1 MLSIISTFSLAKV
14 SKHDQRKAIYTRKER
29 LDSIKNSKKSTIS
42 PHQHK
47 NNKIDGNRNYSMNK
61 SVMISDEK
69 KNSAALNR
77 FLEDVLNAQN
87 DLQWI
92 DHVTRHINHR
102 TRLNDPL
109 AHTNQHSTVSIN
121 TRNILERDDIGYGSR
136 LRGKRGFDRNY
147 ETMWMLQKK
156 YGRKSTRDVPQRVYL
171 DNDMTFNADNALYQ
185 SHGTRQIEIHST
197 LERRLDRAV
206 YEEGTMVDQ
215 PLKDWTGK
223 KNFHSSRDWSNSNE
237 NPKVTNGK
245 STWLRDYESPENLVN
260 SDSNKNKQ
268 LHTDLRDQ
276 FEVSL
281 HDPIHDLTA
290 SRRSVVAIR
299 NGKTRNVS
307 LSLESLK
314 RTVLELR
321 DSLMLGYK
329 RKNIIPK
336 RESNWWDEPRS
347 TAEMYNFREDLDNY
361 LDEETMR
368 RLKRAKNVDNK
379 DENDSKLFPGVEFG
393 ETYFEKRNSKES
405 HDRSKRSRRSFVVDS
420 NYINHQKD
428 IPENNPYRKIEII
441 NNVLE
446 NITTIR
452 NTAEVVT
459 ELYSS
464 LSNDGKNSM
473 NASNKMNITDSQNS
487 LDKGFFSNNYFNNL
501 TITPSKAN
509 KTNIFKLKYSPNT
522 ELYLNDHFFVNKS
535 LFVINTD
542 LQTHLPK
549 HITKKEVPN
558 TSLKKIGQRSTIKR
572 ILKTID
578 HTAENPT
585 NSPDFE
591 KSAFTNLIDFSI
603 NDSAYDSGKSLKYRS
618 DGEKL
623 GFAAQ
628 KISQLSIDDEQSK
641 GVEKEFPQGNMSH
654 GFGIGTNESW
664 SCVVTT
670 TVTAKEREIEADG
683 TQNREPIPGVIKI
696 FEPRGRL
703 YQKQEAETTTRLSR
717 QMGKDGTSVPKMKTN
732 EDEVDES
739 RNTNARED
747 SLTSLIDSVTNT
759 TMKPET
765 AYINIFETG
774 ESIILKDLTSVTVD
788 NDLRKQQQM
797 VPPLSVEN
805 SNANK
810 SNGNLD
816 TDKIDIRVL
825 GSNGNETMN
834 VKEGTRTIM
843 EAHEYHKSDNN
854 LQRKLLWVSTI
865 SVDGETGDSSIK
877 SMGSVFSI
885 ATESHID
892 NVSENR
898 QQNKITDSAN
908 FGKILI
914 RTKREDE
921 AEKSRMQDALNSQI
935 AEINRNARYKQ
946 SVYPYKN
953 IDTNNEA
960 ENTAVEKEAPINYDE
975 SNEEY
980 QNQNVEELKGLY
992 NDRQDVLEDV
1002 FTDND
1007 KAMERNK
1014 EEQSSFR
1021 QQIDPVR
1028 TDMLIKQKLDKKR
1041 HKDSRNYRRK
1051 RHSMLDMVEYYDY
1064 DDNEEQK
1071 RDATINEQ
1079 EAVNKDN
1086 KFSINAKIKRA
1097 GKSSY
1102 KSGDLGKKKNEH
1114 AEAVM
1119 KEELRKAKAKYKEPK
1134 EEIIV
1139 DLGKNKTT
1147 KKDQSDKKTLSSLGS
1162 SFENVFNEER
1172 QLLPKDNLEKIRQSK
1187 DFANNVYHEES
1198 AAAKSKWLDQPFEDR
1213 SASSKK
1219 NSELLLEDNKKE
1231 TSNEPLKYISIAD
1244 VNTNVD
1250 KNILLDIQPI
1260 NIMDQSKELET
1271 SKEFYED
1278 FGNDRSEDYYYQ
1290 ENDSNNVE
1298 FLYEELKNLYD
1309 WPDSELKSRPRLR
1322 GDQRLRYESDG
1333 ILDTNPSQLQPL
1345 NDRFLSS
1352 SQNNKTQKR
1361 FQSIDASLMSNIEQS
1376 STEKNLPSSFSVRT
1390 TAKSKVSIV
1399 SEDKNVPLSEG
1410 RPVIDTDSETSH
1422 ENTKYIESKT
1432 HESLKRNLNL
1442 EKQSAISSQDLYESF
1457 VESPYWYDD
1466 SNVKVRLGRELKATN
1481 DTIIS
1486 DLLNAENAT
1495 SLQTFHDNSSKSQNW
1510 HNNTI
1515 TNSFNIFNNNNNH
1528 NVPERKIKNV
1538 QESILMNTVNM
1549 DGDDLEGAE
1558 QKYVNNQTRIRR
1570 AAISYRT
1577 FYDNLN
1583 QNQHDYDE
1591 MSRNLGNQFHSP
1603 NIVKNQFD
1611 EPYDGYQI
1619 GNSDTQNRD
1628 QYSKIPR
1635 ANTRKKKSG
1644 KGNKKN
1650 KHFSKKHAEKNSS
1663 HSSSNRNRKHHIQ
1676 QSDMSNWG
1684 DLKQKNKAEVSPL
1697 IKRTKVQKSKTAE
1710 QGLLRARMNEA
1721 LGEKVFYG
1729 NQSTVK
1735 PEVDDVRRKEITLLL
1750 AADNIDDES
1759 QMDVAL
1765 HGELAGKIVEQIFE
1779 QVQKNDRLKSVLG
1792 PGLQRDR
1799 KTEDV
1804 IRGNIYQQGLDKD
1817 GTNHTETMKKVMGL
1831 LDTLILNEVQKK
1843 TCVTLSP
1850 DMREFLGWMLEMDQE
1865 KELLQEEEAPPL
1877 PLVRE
1882 KIIPE
1887 QDTGRKFL
1895 FDSTVEQKGEGNIN
1909 DLQTRVKILET
1920 LVKEYNALPAEE
1932 KTKVQAAHDYLI
1944 QQLNLLLQHIE
1955 ARETAETRGKPTS
1968 MFGAARGRTGNVLQ
1982 YKSAVPNTINA
1993 NHSMTKDAFSLPID
2007 SHNLIRFNNSFETI
2021 DKQLHDSHV
2030 AFGRRETRSID
2041 NIPSKRRRRR
2051 KTKRQRF
2058 RNQKKKKNH
2067 RQSRQ
2072 KHNEHHRRLDHV
2084 GSSLG
2089 YKKSRQKRANPE
2101 EKNDQVSLY
2110 YLSYEKP
2117 KIYDSFDLLD
2127 AKLKRKRKKRKL
2139 IGKKNATIKTD
2150 RILDLLPIKGKNR
2163 MEDEVILLNK
2173 REGKKENEEQLE
2185 EVAFGKDMRNSTKKE
2200 RERFEKL
2207 TEGDKHKPPSIN
2219 ETSFRMKREDI
2230 IRKTLTGES
2239 TDRSNKSHAAFK
2251 IRDGESWNNSE
2262 INNVNGVKNKN
2273 KLELVERR
2281 INVFANNKTDAA
2293 IDSAATEVSAEEK
2306 LATNG
2311 GANNQIKGKLRAI
2324 NRETKIDKA
2333 NGSTSFVNLTR
2344 NAKPRVSEERQKVSV
2359 TEKEADDNA
2368 VKLNRATN
2376 YRREEIDPEIELKN
2390 LRQGR
2395 EKKIYDV
2402 ANWKT
2407 GNYFYDDDNLSRNK
2421 LREKYMAKLDE
2432 LGDLDTDPENNFVL
2446 LRLRN
2451 NKWLNDVEWK
2461 LLPIIKQ
2468 SPYDDY
2474 ALPRIRLIEKETPVS
2489 SDIKDVQPQS
2499 NSYLIG
2505 PKFWQR
2511 KHRKRNSVFDISP
2524 IFKITD
2530 SDHFPRKIRR
2540 KAKRASEIARFKDLQ
2555 VDPKIILKIQRLSRP
2570 WNNKRSNG
2578 VAEFRMPFVLKNPN
2592 REFREIFRSRNHPE
2606 PIDDRVIY
2614 DAVGLQL
2621 PVWPYQYYDD
2631 FTDSSTFHFVP
2642 DIHGRSNE
2650 VYQYPAET
2658 YFEYGPFKKHR
2669 AHDANWRFARRNTFR
2684 SEGEDTNNFPTNNLT
2699 NKSLKSRFSQRKFR
2713 VESATAALANGEDYF
2728 VSGETKYTGKNAR
2741 KIEDKTKTELTE

>member
-1 MLSIISTFSLAKV
+1 MTVVAVGAGDVGGSALSVVQVYCSSDTKQSVYKVAAAFVAEKAKPVGDERDGAREIKSAAEAHRILVQTYGDNALSDTTCRDWFRRFQNNDFQLEDKERSGAPKKFQDKELEQLLNTSMKRTAGSFFLSLFCLRVCLVIYMLSIVSTFSLAEV
-14 SKHDQRKAIYTRKER
+14 SKHDERKVTYTKGRF
-29 LDSIKNSKKSTIS
+29 DSIKNSKKSIIS
-42 PHQHK
+42 PDQHK
-47 NNKIDGNRNYSMNK
+47 NNKVDGNRNYSMNK
-61 SVMISDEK
+61 SVMISDE

-87 DLQWI
+87 DLKWI
-92 DHVTRHINHR
+92 DHVKRHINHR

-171 DNDMTFNADNALYQ
+171 DNDMTFNADNALY
-185 SHGTRQIEIHST
+185 HRQIEIHST

-237 NPKVTNGK
+237 NPKVTNSK
-245 STWLRDYESPENLVN
+245 STWLRDYEPPENLVN
-260 SDSNKNKQ
+260 SDSSKDEK
-268 LHTDLRDQ
+268 LHADLRDQ

-281 HDPIHDLTA
+281 HDPIHANDLIA
-290 SRRSVVAIR
+290 LRRSPVAIR
-299 NGKTRNVS
+299 NDKIRNVP

-314 RTVLELR
+314 RTVLKLR
-321 DSLMLGYK
+321 D
-329 RKNIIPK
+329 

-368 RLKRAKNVDNK
+368 RLKKAKNVDNE
-379 DENDSKLFPGVEFG
+379 DENDSKLFQGIEFR
-393 ETYFEKRNSKES
+393 ETYFGKRNAKES
-405 HDRSKRSRRSFVVDS
+405 HDRSKRSRRSSIIDS
-420 NYINHQKD
+420 NYTNHQKD
-428 IPENNPYRKIEII
+428 IPENNRYRKIEII

-452 NTAEVVT
+452 NTEEVVT
-459 ELYSS
+459 KLDSS
-464 LSNDGKNSM
+464 LNNDGKNSV
-473 NASNKMNITDSQNS
+473 NASNKVNITDSQNS
-487 LDKGFFSNNYFNNL
+487 LDKGFFSNNHFNNL
-501 TITPSKAN
+501 TTVPSKAN

-522 ELYLNDHFFVNKS
+522 KLYLNDHFFNNKS
-535 LFVINTD
+535 LFVIKTD
-542 LQTHLPK
+542 LQMHLPE
-549 HITKKEVPN
+549 HITKNDVPN
-558 TSLKKIGQRSTIKR
+558 TSLKEIGQRSTIK
-572 ILKTID
+572 ID
-578 HTAENPT
+578 HTAEILT
-585 NSPDFE
+585 NSPNFE
-591 KSAFTNLIDFSI
+591 KSTFTNAIDFLI
-603 NDSAYDSGKSLKYRS
+603 NDNAYDSEKSLKYRS
-618 DGEKL
+618 DGKKL

-717 QMGKDGTSVPKMKTN
+717 QMEKDDTSVMKTKMKTN
-732 EDEVDES
+732 EDEVNKL
-739 RNTNARED
+739 RNARED

-759 TMKPET
+759 MKPET
-765 AYINIFETG
+765 AYINISETG

-834 VKEGTRTIM
+834 VKEDTRTIM

-865 SVDGETGDSSIK
+865 SIDGETGDSSIK

-892 NVSENR
+892 NVNENR
-898 QQNKITDSAN
+898 QQNKITDSAKY
-908 FGKILI
+908 FGKILTRI
-914 RTKREDE
+914 KREE
-921 AEKSRMQDALNSQI
+921 KAEESRMQDALNSQI
-935 AEINRNARYKQ
+935 AEINHNARYKQ
-946 SVYPYKN
+946 FVYPYKN

-960 ENTAVEKEAPINYDE
+960 ENTAVEKEAAINYDE
-975 SNEEY
+975 NNKEY

-992 NDRQDVLEDV
+992 NDREDVLED
-1002 FTDND
+1002 ND
-1007 KAMERNK
+1007 KELERNK
-1014 EEQSSFR
+1014 EESSFR
-1021 QQIDPVR
+1021 QQINPVR
-1028 TDMLIKQKLDKKR
+1028 AKVNMLIKQRLDKKK

-1051 RHSMLDMVEYYDY
+1051 RHNMLDMVEYYDY
-1064 DDNEEQK
+1064 DEEQE
-1071 RDATINEQ
+1071 RDAPINEQ

-1097 GKSSY
+1097 GKSSC
-1102 KSGDLGKKKNEH
+1102 KSGDLGKKKNENG
-1114 AEAVM
+1114 EAVM
-1119 KEELRKAKAKYKEPK
+1119 KEELRKAKAKNKEPK

-1147 KKDQSDKKTLSSLGS
+1147 KKGQSDRKSLGSLGS

-1172 QLLPKDNLEKIRQSK
+1172 QLLSKENLGKICQSK

-1213 SASSKK
+1213 SASLKRNSK
-1219 NSELLLEDNKKE
+1219 LLLEDNKEKIL
-1231 TSNEPLKYISIAD
+1231 NEPLEYISNAD
-1244 VNTNVD
+1244 VNPNVVT
-1250 KNILLDIQPI
+1250 NILLDIQPLK
-1260 NIMDQSKELET
+1260 IMDQNKELET
-1271 SKEFYED
+1271 SKDFYED
-1278 FGNDRSEDYYYQ
+1278 LGNDRSEDDYQ
-1290 ENDSNNVE
+1290 ENNSNNIE

-1309 WPDSELKSRPRLR
+1309 WPNGELKSRLRLR

-1345 NDRFLSS
+1345 NDRFLNS
-1352 SQNNKTQKR
+1352 SQNNKTQER
-1361 FQSIDASLMSNIEQS
+1361 FQSIDASWMIVDSNSILAS
-1376 STEKNLPSSFSVRT
+1376 NYFTL
-1390 TAKSKVSIV
+1390 KVMDDMFKDDIV
-1399 SEDKNVPLSEG
+1399 SEDKNVPLSKG
-1410 RPVIDTDSETSH
+1410 RPVIDTDSETPH

-1432 HESLKRNLNL
+1432 HELLKRNLNL
-1442 EKQSAISSQDLYESF
+1442 EEQAAISSQDLYESF
-1457 VESPYWYDD
+1457 VESPYWHDD
-1466 SNVKVRLGRELKATN
+1466 SNIKVRLGRGLKAIN

-1486 DLLNAENAT
+1486 DLLDAENAT
-1495 SLQTFHDNSSKSQNW
+1495 FLQTFHDNSSTSQNW

-1515 TNSFNIFNNNNNH
+1515 TNSFNIFNNNN
-1528 NVPERKIKNV
+1528 
-1538 QESILMNTVNM
+1538 
-1549 DGDDLEGAE
+1549 
-1558 QKYVNNQTRIRR
+1558 
-1570 AAISYRT
+1570 
-1577 FYDNLN
+1577 
-1583 QNQHDYDE
+1583 HD
-1591 MSRNLGNQFHSP
+1591 
-1603 NIVKNQFD
+1603 I
-1611 EPYDGYQI
+1611 
-1619 GNSDTQNRD
+1619 
-1628 QYSKIPR
+1628 
-1635 ANTRKKKSG
+1635 SG
-1644 KGNKKN
+1644 KGNKKD
-1650 KHFSKKHAEKNSS
+1650 KHFSKKHAKKSSS
-1663 HSSSNRNRKHHIQ
+1663 HSSSNRNRRYHIQ
-1676 QSDMSNWG
+1676 RSDMSKNRG
-1684 DLKQKNKAEVSPL
+1684 NLKQKNKAKASPF
-1697 IKRTKVQKSKTAE
+1697 RHTTVQKSKSPE

-1721 LGEKVFYG
+1721 LGEKVFYENVEDQG
-1729 NQSTVK
+1729 TVK
-1735 PEVDDVRRKEITLLL
+1735 PEVDDARRKEITLLL

-1779 QVQKNDRLKSVLG
+1779 QASKGSCCVQKNDRLKSVFG
-1792 PGLQRDR
+1792 PGLRRDQ

-1804 IRGNIYQQGLDKD
+1804 IRSNIYQQGLDKD
-1817 GTNHTETMKKVMGL
+1817 GTNHTEIMKKVMGL
-1831 LDTLILNEVQKK
+1831 LNTLILNEVQKK
-1843 TCVTLSP
+1843 TCVTLSL
-1850 DMREFLGWMLEMDQE
+1850 DMREFLGWMLEMDRE
-1865 KELLQEEEAPPL
+1865 GELLEEAPPL
-1877 PLVRE
+1877 PLIRE

-1895 FDSTVEQKGEGNIN
+1895 FDSTVEQEGEGNIN
-1909 DLQTRVKILET
+1909 DLQKKVKILET
-1920 LVKEYNALPAEE
+1920 LVKEFNALSPKE
-1932 KTKVQAAHDYLI
+1932 KIKVQAVHDYLI
-1944 QQLNLLLQHIE
+1944 QQSNLLLQYTE
-1955 ARETAETRGKPTS
+1955 ARETAETKGKPTS
-1968 MFGAARGRTGNVLQ
+1968 MFAARARTGNVLQ
-1982 YKSAVPNTINA
+1982 YQSAPNAINA
-1993 NHSMTKDAFSLPID
+1993 NYSMKKDAFFLPID
-2007 SHNLIRFNNSFETI
+2007 SHNLFRFNNSFETT
-2021 DKQLHDSHV
+2021 DKQLHDVLSSHV
-2030 AFGRRETRSID
+2030 AFGRRETRSVD
-2041 NIPSKRRRRR
+2041 NISPKRRRCR
-2051 KTKRQRF
+2051 KTKRQKF

-2067 RQSRQ
+2067 RQSKKR
-2072 KHNEHHRRLDHV
+2072 HNEHRRHLDHI
-2084 GSSLG
+2084 GSFLK
-2089 YKKSRQKRANPE
+2089 YRKSRQKRANPVE
-2101 EKNDQVSLY
+2101 NDQASLY
-2110 YLSYEKP
+2110 YLGYEKP

-2127 AKLKRKRKKRKL
+2127 AKLKRKRKKREREL
-2139 IGKKNATIKTD
+2139 IDKKNAAIETD

-2173 REGKKENEEQLE
+2173 REAWKRENEKQLE
-2185 EVAFGKDMRNSTKKE
+2185 EVAFGKDIRNSTK
-2200 RERFEKL
+2200 RERKQFAKL
-2207 TEGDKHKPPSIN
+2207 TEGGKLSSIN

-2230 IRKTLTGES
+2230 IRKTSTGKS

-2251 IRDGESWNNSE
+2251 IRDDETWNISE
-2262 INNVNGVKNKN
+2262 INNVNGVKNEN

-2293 IDSAATEVSAEEK
+2293 IDSAVTEVSAEEK
-2306 LATNG
+2306 LATNVG
-2311 GANNQIKGKLRAI
+2311 TNNQIKGKLRAI

-2333 NGSTSFVNLTR
+2333 DGSTSFVNLTR
-2344 NAKPRVSEERQKVSV
+2344 NAKPRVSEERLKVSV

-2407 GNYFYDDDNLSRNK
+2407 GDYFYDDDNLSRNK

-2432 LGDLDTDPENNFVL
+2432 LGDLDMDPENNFLL

-2489 SDIKDVQPQS
+2489 SNIKDVQSQS
-2499 NSYLIG
+2499 NTYLIS
-2505 PKFWQR
+2505 PKFWQW
-2511 KHRKRNSVFDISP
+2511 KHRKRNSDISP

-2530 SDHFPRKIRR
+2530 SDHFPRKIYR
-2540 KAKRASEIARFKDLQ
+2540 KAKRVSEIARFEDLQ
-2555 VDPKIILKIQRLSRP
+2555 IDPKIIFKVQRSRP

-2578 VAEFRMPFVLKNPN
+2578 VVEFKNPS
-2592 REFREIFRSRNHPE
+2592 REFREILRSRNHPE
-2606 PIDDRVIY
+2606 LSDRVIY
-2614 DAVGLQL
+2614 DAVDLQL
-2621 PVWPYQYYDD
+2621 PVWPYQYYD

-2642 DIHGRSNE
+2642 DIHGRGNE
-2650 VYQYPAET
+2650 IYPTET
-2658 YFEYGPFKKHR
+2658 YLEYGPFKKR
-2669 AHDANWRFARRNTFR
+2669 RSHDANQRFARRNRFR
-2684 SEGEDTNNFPTNNLT
+2684 LKTSKGEDTNNFPTNNLT
-2699 NKSLKSRFSQRKFR
+2699 NKSSKSRFSQGKFR
-2713 VESATAALANGEDYF
+2713 VESATTALANGEDYF
-2728 VSGETKYTGKNAR
+2728 ASGKTKYTGKNAR
-2741 KIEDKTKTELTE
+2741 KN